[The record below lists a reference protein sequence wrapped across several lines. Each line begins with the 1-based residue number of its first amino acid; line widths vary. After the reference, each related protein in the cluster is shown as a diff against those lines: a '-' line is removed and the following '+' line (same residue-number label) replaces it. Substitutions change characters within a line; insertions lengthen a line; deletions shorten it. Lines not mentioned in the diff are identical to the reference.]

1 MARTISRSAS
11 EARIDACPGCR
22 GSRRND
28 SQKVSMGT
36 PPCPLPASYFI
47 YAIIQQAVYG
57 RDAEESRKTRCSPV
71 VGYRLLD
78 IHLHSFM
85 M

>member
-1 MARTISRSAS
+1 
-11 EARIDACPGCR
+11 
-22 GSRRND
+22 
-28 SQKVSMGT
+28 MGT